1 MRKDTQ
7 IGIMLGVVILVII
20 GVFFSTRPSIKETK
34 IPNLTLSEEGASNI
48 EEIDINELAKESKTK
63 KTEVAVVKEGFI
75 EERKIKKE
83 FGEKAPVEVSVK
95 EDVAVIEGRW
105 EGVEAEIEV
114 AEKDMPETSIPEKE
128 IEESA
133 EDVTIS
139 KKEEEQQQ
147 IPSANVPPREII
159 HKVVSS
165 DNLVELSKK
174 YYGDGTKW
182 RRIHEANKDKIPNP
196 DVLYTGLE
204 LLIPEVTVS
213 EKRDDDIAY
222 RSLPER
228 ESDEE
233 VFTTTTSTPGT
244 HTISPG
250 DTLYSLARKY
260 YGDSAMWVK
269 IYDANEDNIEDKRLL
284 EVGQTLVIPE

>member
-1 MRKDTQ
+1 
-7 IGIMLGVVILVII
+7 
-20 GVFFSTRPSIKETK
+20 
-34 IPNLTLSEEGASNI
+34 LSEEGASDI
-48 EEIDINELAKESKTK
+48 EEIDIDELAKESKTK
-63 KTEVAVVKEGFI
+63 KTEVAVVREDFI

-83 FGEKAPVEVSVK
+83 FGKKAPVKVSVK

-114 AEKDMPETSIPEKE
+114 AEKE
-128 IEESA
+128 IEESV

-147 IPSANVPPREII
+147 IPSADVSPREII

-165 DNLVELSKK
+165 DNLIELSKK

-182 RRIHEANKDKIPNP
+182 RKIHEANKDKIPNP

-204 LLIPEVTVS
+204 LLIPEITVA
-213 EKRDDDIAY
+213 EKRNDDIAY
-222 RSLPER
+222 GSLPER

-233 VFTTTTSTPGT
+233 VFTTTTTSGT

-250 DTLYSLARKY
+250 DTLYSIAREY

-269 IYDANEDNIEDKRLL
+269 IHDANEDNIEDKRLL

>member
-34 IPNLTLSEEGASNI
+34 IPNLTLSEEGASDI
-48 EEIDINELAKESKTK
+48 EEIDISELANESKTK
-63 KTEVAVVKEGFI
+63 KTGVAVVKEDFI

-83 FGEKAPVEVSVK
+83 FGKKAPVEVSVK
-95 EDVAVIEGRW
+95 EEAIIEGRW

-114 AEKDMPETSIPEKE
+114 AEKDMSETSIPEKE

-139 KKEEEQQQ
+139 KKEEEAQRQ
-147 IPSANVPPREII
+147 IPSADLLPREII

-165 DNLVELSKK
+165 DNLIELSKK

-182 RRIHEANKDKIPNP
+182 RQIHEANKDKIPNP

-204 LLIPEVTVS
+204 LLIPEIAIS

-222 RSLPER
+222 GSLPER

-233 VFTTTTSTPGT
+233 VFTTTTTTPGT
-244 HTISPG
+244 HTISSG
-250 DTLYSLARKY
+250 DTLYSIARKY

-269 IYDANEDNIEDKRLL
+269 IHDANEDDIEDKRLL

>member
-34 IPNLTLSEEGASNI
+34 IPNLTLSEEGASDI
-48 EEIDINELAKESKTK
+48 EEIDINELARESKTK
-63 KTEVAVVKEGFI
+63 KTEVAVVKEDFI

-83 FGEKAPVEVSVK
+83 FGKKSPVEVSVK

-105 EGVEAEIEV
+105 EGVEAE
-114 AEKDMPETSIPEKE
+114 KDMPETSIPGKE

-147 IPSANVPPREII
+147 IPSADVPPREII

-204 LLIPEVTVS
+204 LLIPEITVS
-213 EKRDDDIAY
+213 EKRDDDMTY
-222 RSLPER
+222 GSLPER

-233 VFTTTTSTPGT
+233 VFTTTTTTPGT

-250 DTLYSLARKY
+250 DTLYGLARKY

-269 IYDANEDNIEDKRLL
+269 IHDANEDNIEDKRLL
-284 EVGQTLVIPE
+284 EVGQTLVIP

>member
-20 GVFFSTRPSIKETK
+20 GVFFSTRPSLKETK
-34 IPNLTLSEEGASNI
+34 IPNLTLSEEGASDI
-48 EEIDINELAKESKTK
+48 EEIDIDELAKESKTR
-63 KTEVAVVKEGFI
+63 KTEVAVVKEDFI

-83 FGEKAPVEVSVK
+83 FGKKPPVEVSVK

-114 AEKDMPETSIPEKE
+114 AEKDMPETSIPAKE

-139 KKEEEQQQ
+139 KKEEEQQ
-147 IPSANVPPREII
+147 IPSADVPPREII

-165 DNLVELSKK
+165 DNLIELSKK

-182 RRIHEANKDKIPNP
+182 RKIHEANKDKIPNP

-204 LLIPEVTVS
+204 LLIPEITVS
-213 EKRDDDIAY
+213 EKRNDDIAY
-222 RSLPER
+222 GSLPER

-233 VFTTTTSTPGT
+233 VFTTTTTTGT

-250 DTLYSLARKY
+250 DTLYSIARKY
-260 YGDSAMWVK
+260 YGDSAMWIK
-269 IYDANEDNIEDKRLL
+269 IHDANEDNIEDKRLL

>member
-34 IPNLTLSEEGASNI
+34 IPNLTLSEEGASDI
-48 EEIDINELAKESKTK
+48 EEIDISELARESKTK
-63 KTEVAVVKEGFI
+63 KTAVAVVKEDFI

-83 FGEKAPVEVSVK
+83 FGKKAPVEVSVK

-114 AEKDMPETSIPEKE
+114 AEKE

-147 IPSANVPPREII
+147 IPSADVPLREII

-204 LLIPEVTVS
+204 LLIPEITVS
-213 EKRDDDIAY
+213 EKRDDDMTY
-222 RSLPER
+222 GSLPER

-233 VFTTTTSTPGT
+233 VFTTTTTTPGT

-250 DTLYSLARKY
+250 DTLYGLARKY

-269 IYDANEDNIEDKRLL
+269 IHDANEDNIEDKRLL
-284 EVGQTLVIPE
+284 EVGQTLVIP

>member
-20 GVFFSTRPSIKETK
+20 GVFFSTRPSLKETK
-34 IPNLTLSEEGASNI
+34 IPNLTLSEEGASDI
-48 EEIDINELAKESKTK
+48 EEIDIDELAKASKTK
-63 KTEVAVVKEGFI
+63 KTEVAVVKEDFI

-83 FGEKAPVEVSVK
+83 FGKKAPVEVSVK

-114 AEKDMPETSIPEKE
+114 AEKE
-128 IEESA
+128 IEESV

-139 KKEEEQQQ
+139 KKEEEQQ
-147 IPSANVPPREII
+147 IPSADIPPREII

-165 DNLVELSKK
+165 DNLIELSKK

-182 RRIHEANKDKIPNP
+182 RKIHEANKDKIPNP

-204 LLIPEVTVS
+204 LLIPEITVS
-213 EKRDDDIAY
+213 EKRNDDIAY
-222 RSLPER
+222 GSLPER

-233 VFTTTTSTPGT
+233 VFTTTTTSGT
-244 HTISPG
+244 HTISSG
-250 DTLYSLARKY
+250 DTLYGLAKRY

-269 IYDANEDNIEDKRLL
+269 IHDANEDNIEDKRLL

>member
-34 IPNLTLSEEGASNI
+34 IPNLTLAEEGTSNI

-63 KTEVAVVKEGFI
+63 KTEVAVVKEDFI

-83 FGEKAPVEVSVK
+83 FGKKASNEVSAK

-114 AEKDMPETSIPEKE
+114 AEKE

-139 KKEEEQQQ
+139 KKVEEQQQ
-147 IPSANVPPREII
+147 IPSANVPPHEII

-165 DNLVELSKK
+165 DSLIELSKK
-174 YYGDGTKW
+174 YYDDGTKW

-204 LLIPEVTVS
+204 LLIPEITVS

-222 RSLPER
+222 GSLPER
-228 ESDEE
+228 ESEEE
-233 VFTTTTSTPGT
+233 VFTTTPGT

-250 DTLYSLARKY
+250 DTLYGLARRY

-284 EVGQTLVIPE
+284 EVGQTLVIP